1 MASIRDELDSFH
13 RFATERL
20 ASGELAVTLD
30 QLFMEWQDSQ
40 LREEISEA
48 IRRGLNDVDMGRH
61 RPVDEAMEAIRQRLG
76 IRDESE

>member
-1 MASIRDELDSFH
+1 
-13 RFATERL
+13 
-20 ASGELAVTLD
+20 
-30 QLFMEWQDSQ
+30 MEWQDSQ